1 MNNPTFM
8 SPEDFKAYLA
18 KHGIAETKTS
28 RDGKEVS
35 FPCPFNGCDDDHRTN
50 EEYHCSFNCDTCVYN
65 CFKCAEKGNF
75 ITLMQY
81 FDDYDEWRSE
91 QKKNQKPVSA
101 KKQPSLEAQVKK
113 YHEAT
118 REQVREY
125 FNGRGIN
132 NKSIDSFMLGAG
144 IFGGQRGLM
153 IPVFDREDKIAYV
166 KLRRAPEDEASETIA
181 DSMGKKNPVS
191 KYRVYP
197 TDSQLLLVGEAELT
211 KSTSSD
217 VLICE
222 GELDRILAMQEGV
235 KIPIVTGGG
244 ANIFKDEWIDALKN
258 MRNIYICFDKD
269 KAGEDGCSKLSQ
281 RLAERIPNASIFKI
295 SLPFEEGSHADLT
308 DYFTTKKGTA
318 DELFSKYSKHIAGT
332 KPIDASKFKELTI
345 DDIAKTLN
353 TTIKHDN
360 VNKVITFLA
369 MLLTYT
375 DSDQINVMF
384 NASSSTGK
392 SYICLETSK
401 YFPEQDVSIYGKT
414 SPTAFFYSQKLRK
427 KDNQTGEPYVDLARR
442 IMIFTE
448 LPDTQL
454 QENLRSILS
463 HDRKKVPFANTNK
476 SGKGGKNVADEGYL
490 LGFPSAFF
498 CSANTNIDEQEQ
510 TRCLILSPDST
521 REKVM
526 AGIDTYIDRSCH
538 KDAFDAKL
546 RNDSE
551 RKALME
557 RILYVK
563 SLNVKTVDINDS
575 DYLRELFLGK
585 LKGNVPPRAMRE
597 IHKVT
602 ALAKAMALINAP
614 FRSSTDGVI
623 TGTKKD
629 IDSAIE
635 LWGAICESLVNGL
648 PPQVFDFYKKVIL
661 PTWLKKNTNTIEPK
675 GITYQEI
682 RLAYNNIMGSW
693 PSQDTMRKRWMPTL
707 QDVNFVSIY
716 RVTKDK
722 GGDGRSLYITPL
734 VFFNDDLEKDK

>member
-1 MNNPTFM
+1 M

-18 KHGIAETKTS
+18 KHGITETKTS

-35 FPCPFNGCDDDHRTN
+35 FPCPFGGCDDDHRKN

-65 CFKCAEKGNF
+65 CLKCPAQGNF
-75 ITLMQY
+75 ITLMQHLG
-81 FDDYDEWRSE
+81 DYDEWRSE
-91 QKKNQKPVSA
+91 QKRKQQSIGI

-113 YHEAT
+113 FHEAT

-144 IFGGQRGLM
+144 VFGGQRGLM
-153 IPVFDREDKIAYV
+153 IPVFDREGKIAYV
-166 KLRRAPEDEASETIA
+166 KLRRAPEDEVSETIA
-181 DSMGKKNPVS
+181 DSMGKKTPMS
-191 KYRVYP
+191 KYWFYP
-197 TDSQLLLVGEAELT
+197 TGSQVLLVGEDELV

-222 GELDRILAMQEGV
+222 GELDRIIAIQEGV
-235 KIPIVTGGG
+235 KMPVVTGGG
-244 ANIFKDEWIDALKN
+244 GANTFKDEWLDALKN

-269 KAGEDGCSKLSQ
+269 KAGEDGCKKLSQ

-295 SLPFEEGSHADLT
+295 SLPFEEDSHADLT
-308 DYFTTKKGTA
+308 EYFTAKKGTA
-318 DELFSKYSKHIAGT
+318 DELFLKYSKHIAGT

-345 DDIAKTLN
+345 DDIAKTLS
-353 TTIKHDN
+353 TTIKHDD

-375 DSDQINVMF
+375 DSDQINIMF

-401 YFPEQDVSIYGKT
+401 YFPEQDVNIYGKT

-427 KDNQTGEPYVDLARR
+427 KDNQTGEPYIDLERR

-463 HDRKKVPFANTNK
+463 HDCKKVPFANTNK
-476 SGKGGKNVADEGYL
+476 SGKSGKNVADEGYL
-490 LGFPSAFF
+490 LGYPSAFF

-526 AGIDTYIDRSCH
+526 AV
-538 KDAFDAKL
+538 
-546 RNDSE
+546 RNFE
-551 RKALME
+551 T
-557 RILYVK
+557 I
-563 SLNVKTVDINDS
+563 LNVK
-575 DYLRELFLGK
+575 
-585 LKGNVPPRAMRE
+585 
-597 IHKVT
+597 H
-602 ALAKAMALINAP
+602 
-614 FRSSTDGVI
+614 
-623 TGTKKD
+623 
-629 IDSAIE
+629 
-635 LWGAICESLVNGL
+635 
-648 PPQVFDFYKKVIL
+648 
-661 PTWLKKNTNTIEPK
+661 
-675 GITYQEI
+675 
-682 RLAYNNIMGSW
+682 
-693 PSQDTMRKRWMPTL
+693 
-707 QDVNFVSIY
+707 
-716 RVTKDK
+716 
-722 GGDGRSLYITPL
+722 
-734 VFFNDDLEKDK
+734 